1 MELAPGLHS
10 LHVPIE
16 DGSFFFRHYP
26 PNSYLLTHGE
36 GALIDTGTGDDD
48 SVSNRLD
55 QLRELGSPD
64 FRYIILTHPHVD
76 HLGGAEALQKLTGA
90 RVLIHRDDADT
101 ANDEFENTHID
112 DILNDG
118 DVIDLG
124 GLELEMIHT
133 PGHTHG
139 HTCVLNRTD
148 RSLFT
153 GDHILGTGTTAV
165 SPDRGDMAKYIDSLR
180 KLQPLDVS
188 ILYPGHGSPV
198 NRPHAKFKELLDH
211 RLEREKQVLTFLSE
225 GRNTIESLVKAIY
238 PELDQDLLSEAEG
251 QVEVHLVKLINEG
264 RVESHGKTYTLK

>member
-48 SVSNRLD
+48 SVSNRLN
-55 QLRELGSPD
+55 QLKDLGSPD

-101 ANDEFENTHID
+101 ANEEFENTRID

-188 ILYPGHGSPV
+188 VLYPGHGSPV
-198 NRPHAKFKELLDH
+198 NQPHAKFKELLDH